1 MTSPLATDQLSPEDL
16 ATLAETRVFFG
27 HQSVGQNVLDGVREL
42 YAEHQQPAP
51 SVKDA
56 FIGENEK
63 PLRKIED
70 FDDTMRSSGAEDV
83 DVAMMK
89 LCYIDITPQTDVD
102 ALFDAYRK
110 TLDGLEKDLPRVRFV
125 HVTVPL
131 MTEPGPLSSLK
142 ARLTGNERFGPA
154 ENVVRER
161 LNALI
166 RREYAGGHLFDLAAV
181 ESTTPDGARVSGVH
195 RGTTYYAL
203 HDGYASDNG
212 HLNRVGSRAAA
223 TAWLTTV
230 AAAARAGQGRT
241 S

>member
-1 MTSPLATDQLSPEDL
+1 MTSRPATERVSSEDL
-16 ATLAETRVFFG
+16 AAVSDTRVFFG

-42 YAEHQQPAP
+42 YAERQQPAP
-51 SVKDA
+51 AINDA

-70 FDDTMRSSGAEDV
+70 FDATLRRGRGDEV

-89 LCYIDITPQTDVD
+89 LCYIDITPRTDVE
-102 ALFDAYRK
+102 ALFGAYRT
-110 TLDGLEKDLPRVRFV
+110 TLAALEKDLPAVRFV

-131 MTEPGPLSSLK
+131 MTEPGPLTSLK
-142 ARLTGNERFGPA
+142 ARLTRNERFGPA
-154 ENVVRER
+154 ENVARER

-181 ESTTPDGARVSGVH
+181 ESTTPDGTRVSGVH

-212 HLNRVGSRAAA
+212 HLNRAGSRAAA
-223 TAWLTTV
+223 TAWLTSV
-230 AAAARAGQGRT
+230 AAAARARQGRT

>member
-1 MTSPLATDQLSPEDL
+1 MTTRPMTEELSADDLDILAS
-16 ATLAETRVFFG
+16 TRVFFG
-27 HQSVGQNVLDGVREL
+27 HQSVGQNVLEGVREL
-42 YAEHQQPAP
+42 YADHEQPAP
-51 SVKDA
+51 VVKDA

-70 FDDTMRSSGAEDV
+70 FDATMRSAGGEDV

-89 LCYIDITPQTDVD
+89 LCYIDITPQTDVE
-102 ALFDAYRK
+102 ALFDTYRT
-110 TLDGLEKDLPRVRFV
+110 TLAALDKDLPTVQFV

-131 MTEPGPLSSLK
+131 MTEPGSLSRLK

-154 ENVVRER
+154 ENVMRER
-161 LNALI
+161 LNTLI

-181 ESTTPDGARVSGVH
+181 ESTTPDGARVSGTH

-212 HLNRVGSRAAA
+212 HLNQVGARTAA

-230 AAAARAGQGRT
+230 AAAARAGRGP
-241 S
+241 SS